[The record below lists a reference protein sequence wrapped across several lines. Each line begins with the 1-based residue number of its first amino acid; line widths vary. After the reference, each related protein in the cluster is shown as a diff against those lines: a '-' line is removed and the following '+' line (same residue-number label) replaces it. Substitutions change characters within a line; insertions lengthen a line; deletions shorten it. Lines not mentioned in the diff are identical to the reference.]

1 MISLS
6 TSTGYAIQ
14 AMAHLDQAGE
24 KASFIRDLAEAANVP
39 APYLAKLVQRL
50 SDGRLIISKRGYR
63 GGIRLAK
70 PASQI
75 SLLEIDEAIQR
86 GEQSDRCL
94 LGLEVCSDERA
105 CPMHS
110 FWKLNREQIREKLS
124 TTSLADL
131 IAFEAARDLALAN
144 AKKQPARKR
153 KVA

>member
-14 AMAHLDQAGE
+14 AMAHLDPEGST
-24 KASFIRDLAEAANVP
+24 ASFIRDLAEAADVP

-50 SDGRLIISKRGYR
+50 ADGNLIISKRGYR
-63 GGIRLAK
+63 GGIRLAR
-70 PASQI
+70 PATQI

-105 CPMHS
+105 CPMHA
-110 FWKLNREQIREKLS
+110 FWKINRESIREKLS
-124 TTSLADL
+124 STSLSDL
-131 IAFEAARDLALAN
+131 MAFEAAR
-144 AKKQPARKR
+144 AKKLNRK
-153 KVA
+153 KKTV